1 MFVRADGIAGEDVG
15 GFLSMDLGVAVVT
28 FVPRYDMVAMKSL
41 SGESDSGMLV
51 LCCWR
56 GRLDWRAQM
65 VDG

>member
-41 SGESDSGMLV
+41 SGESDNGI
-51 LCCWR
+51 
-56 GRLDWRAQM
+56 
-65 VDG
+65 